1 MNDEYKEDD
10 YGPLADIIRLLE
22 GISEKLDRNHATL
35 QELLRETRNSNL
47 ALLNYGEENQRKKNN
62 CTGRN

>member
-1 MNDEYKEDD
+1 MNNECEEDD

-35 QELLRETRNSNL
+35 KRGTDVWEKEKSSCAYL
-47 ALLNYGEENQRKKNN
+47 
-62 CTGRN
+62 